1 MRWMM
6 LSDDEINPAITS
18 SSKLP
23 YIDMEEEDDVDFTS
37 ENEPEPRCND
47 SNNDTPQEQIVV
59 RRRLE
64 VVKEELL
71 NLCLQ
76 IQCLVYQSL
85 QMKMKHHLHIYL
97 RLIVLI

>member
-1 MRWMM
+1 MRPWCALEEDIHNIEHYDVEIYNTIGKLMDELLESEASINIFCLMRWMM

-47 SNNDTPQEQIVV
+47 SN
-59 RRRLE
+59 
-64 VVKEELL
+64 K
-71 NLCLQ
+71 
-76 IQCLVYQSL
+76 
-85 QMKMKHHLHIYL
+85 
-97 RLIVLI
+97 

>member
-1 MRWMM
+1 MWILLVRMN
-6 LSDDEINPAITS
+6 LNP
-18 SSKLP
+18 
-23 YIDMEEEDDVDFTS
+23 DVMIVIS
-37 ENEPEPRCND
+37 
-47 SNNDTPQEQIVV
+47 NDTPQEQIVV